1 MEEVSALVW
10 NFVGEELS
18 CPISRPRFGD
28 SDTDSSGFESRADS
42 SSGSSSSASVDSQGF
57 EKHAHDMFDSDE
69 EGSGDGSSSSS
80 LGGLG
85 KKKAVSFKVRGEK
98 APGKDHEQDKVDK
111 KKKKKGGAGKAA
123 QKNREH
129 VTVGGEEKMRNSL
142 RDPEN
147 LLRKLPQPD
156 WDSLTAGD
164 REATQQL
171 RADQAREGAVGHAH
185 GGQGPLPTFSL
196 KHRFAQIH
204 SEAAAS
210 GFGGALK
217 SAGPGAL
224 SSRVAGPLQR
234 KGSSVETLTSNE
246 TELAAMTQE
255 LVGGRGGGPAHQQH
269 GGGAGGKGQIG

>member
-69 EGSGDGSSSSS
+69 EESSKSSSSS
-80 LGGLG
+80 GGDSAG
-85 KKKAVSFKVRGEK
+85 KKKNKAVSFKVRGEK
-98 APGKDHEQDKVDK
+98 ASGKDEE
-111 KKKKKGGAGKAA
+111 KKKKKGGKAA

-129 VTVGGEEKMRNSL
+129 VTVGGEEKMKNSL

-156 WDSLTAGD
+156 WIFLTAGD